1 MMNETANG
9 VNEFHRSNRRYWDR
23 AAAKWKELRDK
34 DGLWRRCH
42 KEPNLAFEGRALE
55 LLHDMAGADL
65 TGKDVCIVASGD
77 NYAAFALAG
86 LGATVT
92 STDISQRQ
100 LDVAADRARRLGLS
114 IAFVQADAA
123 DLQPLENSSFDVVC
137 STNGLFVWIADLQGV
152 FNEVFRVLRPG
163 GFYVFYD
170 VHPFLRPWKDQ
181 VHPLE
186 MEKPYWDTGPFE
198 DTESETYEF
207 NWTLA
212 DLLNGLA
219 GSGLIL
225 RRLLESPAE
234 DSRFWQGS
242 SYAPGTDSSLLDWRK
257 HARAGLPVWLT
268 VAAQKP

>member
-9 VNEFHRSNRRYWDR
+9 VNEFHQSNRRYWDR
-23 AAAKWKELRDK
+23 AAARWKELRDK

-42 KEPNLAFEGRALE
+42 KEPNLAFEGRGLE

-77 NYAAFALAG
+77 NHAAFALAG
-86 LGATVT
+86 LGASVT

-100 LDVAADRARRLGLS
+100 LDVAADRAHQLGLS
-114 IAFVQADAA
+114 IAFVRADAA
-123 DLQPLENSSFDVVC
+123 DLQPLENSSFDLVC
-137 STNGLFVWIADLQGV
+137 ATNGLFVWIADLQGV

-242 SYAPGTDSSLLDWRK
+242 SYAPGTDNSLLDWRK
-257 HARAGLPVWLT
+257 HPRAGLPVWLT